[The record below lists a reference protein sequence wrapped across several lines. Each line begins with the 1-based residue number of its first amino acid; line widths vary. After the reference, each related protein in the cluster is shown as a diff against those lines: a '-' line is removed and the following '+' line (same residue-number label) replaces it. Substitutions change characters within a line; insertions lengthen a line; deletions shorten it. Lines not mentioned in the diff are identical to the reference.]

1 MNNLSLRHLRTK
13 LGNILTGFVL
23 GAALLFALPYS
34 PVSPVKDSFAV
45 TTSAAPR
52 IRLLPDPVALTIAE
66 YTQSNAPALKKILR
80 MLGANNEVLPDDF
93 DKFSP
98 IEQLQWAYASVEIGE
113 EGAGKKMAAA
123 FVRNVAN
130 EVPSITSDTTI
141 MTFLDGESIPT
152 SSFVFSK
159 LASNTVIDELPPDV
173 AKVIAIVSDVLS
185 AGGHG
190 VSARRIMERH
200 LGLSSQLVLESI
212 LQFKSGKE
220 ALIDQLSRLPEPPQK
235 KKLAEIS
242 LEIMNK
248 IPAARSDLTLGEAIQ
263 RWLGLGDKTYGEWFL
278 MREEMIEAVEQG
290 MMNLSVEKK
299 RKAQAIVSKLR
310 SDFSR
315 MPGRFLD
322 SGWTLRPKDIER
334 MFFEYSQRNPGVA
347 ALWGF
352 SVISMKVNFD
362 HERYVKDQ
370 AASYK
375 KQFGQIEL
383 TADWD
388 AEARKHGPMPYQG
401 YLEYARVTG
410 FQSFESAGEYFSSP
424 AVSQWVDDICP
435 AKP

>member
-1 MNNLSLRHLRTK
+1 
-13 LGNILTGFVL
+13 
-23 GAALLFALPYS
+23 
-34 PVSPVKDSFAV
+34 
-45 TTSAAPR
+45 
-52 IRLLPDPVALTIAE
+52 
-66 YTQSNAPALKKILR
+66 
-80 MLGANNEVLPDDF
+80 
-93 DKFSP
+93 
-98 IEQLQWAYASVEIGE
+98 
-113 EGAGKKMAAA
+113 
-123 FVRNVAN
+123 
-130 EVPSITSDTTI
+130 
-141 MTFLDGESIPT
+141 
-152 SSFVFSK
+152 
-159 LASNTVIDELPPDV
+159 
-173 AKVIAIVSDVLS
+173 
-185 AGGHG
+185 
-190 VSARRIMERH
+190 
-200 LGLSSQLVLESI
+200 
-212 LQFKSGKE
+212 
-220 ALIDQLSRLPEPPQK
+220 
-235 KKLAEIS
+235 
-242 LEIMNK
+242 
-248 IPAARSDLTLGEAIQ
+248 
-263 RWLGLGDKTYGEWFL
+263 
-278 MREEMIEAVEQG
+278 MIEAVEQG

-322 SGWTLRPKDIER
+322 SGLTLRPKDIER